1 MSDLRE
7 EVDVLGRVVD
17 EQEQTIAALRDELD
31 RHEAALGWR
40 LQSRLE
46 PVGNRMRKL
55 PVVRQIYRTLH
66 RALELWVDDGFA
78 GVFRQAGVKFG
89 LLLRGDRFLVESARR
104 PRSLEEQYEIW
115 IRHHGTPNRR
125 DVAQA
130 IAGFNTPPLVSVLT
144 VFDGDDFARFVAG
157 LATLQAQ
164 FYERWELCASVPPAT
179 RTALQTDLDDLLTRE
194 PRLHIVL
201 SAGDRPTL
209 ADAYRV
215 AAGDFVA
222 FLQTDDELPPQAL
235 FELVHRLQREPNAD
249 VVYSDED
256 VISVGGRRAEPLFKP
271 DWSPVL
277 LLSINYLERFAL
289 LRRQLVDNVGGF
301 SAEFGPGQSYD
312 LVLRLTEKTDRIV
325 HVPKVLYHRRSR
337 PTTLASTMS
346 RRAAIDD
353 DRCALMSTLA
363 RRGLRGHVSALSLR
377 RGARCY
383 ATRFEL
389 ADRPLVS
396 IIIPTRNNRPLL
408 QNAIESIRR
417 VTEYERYE
425 ILVIDNGSTSPD
437 AIEYLASLPPGCQCV
452 PWNEPFNYSA
462 INNFGVRHAQ
472 GEQLLFLNDD
482 VEVISPDWLTAMLE
496 HAQRPEV
503 GAVGARLLYADGRIQ
518 HAGVVVGVNRGAVN
532 AFRRRTA
539 ESGSPSLAE
548 LVREV
553 SAVTGA
559 CMMMRREVFERVNG
573 FDEGLPVIFNDVDLC
588 LRIRQNGYT
597 VLYTPHARL
606 YHYEGSSRGRRNPN
620 EDRQIFQERW
630 AQLLTHGD
638 PYYNPN
644 LTDTHD
650 DWSLRLDDR
659 DDVPVR

>member
-1 MSDLRE
+1 MSELRE
-7 EVDVLGRVVD
+7 EVDALGRVVD
-17 EQEQTIAALRDELD
+17 EQEQTIATLRDELD
-31 RHEAALGWR
+31 RREAALGWR

-46 PVGNRMRKL
+46 PFGNRMREV
-55 PVVRQIYRTLH
+55 PVVGQIYRTVH

-78 GVFRQAGVKFG
+78 GVFRQAGVKLG
-89 LLLRGDRFLVESARR
+89 RLLRGNQFLVERARR
-104 PRSLEEQYEIW
+104 PRSIEEQYEIW
-115 IRHHGTPNRR
+115 IRRHSTPSRR
-125 DVAQA
+125 DIAQA
-130 IAGFNTPPLVSVLT
+130 IAGFNTSPLVSVLT
-144 VFDGDDFARFVAG
+144 VFDGEDFSRLVAVVG
-157 LATLQAQ
+157 TLQAQ
-164 FYERWELCASVPPAT
+164 FYERWELCASVPSAT
-179 RTALQTDLDDLLTRE
+179 RTALQADLDDLLTRE
-194 PRLHIVL
+194 PRLHIAL

-209 ADAYRV
+209 VDAYRG
-215 AAGDFVA
+215 AAGDFIA
-222 FLQTDDELPPQAL
+222 FLQMDDELAPEAL
-235 FELVHRLQREPNAD
+235 FELVNRLQREPNAD

-256 VISVGGRRAEPLFKP
+256 VITVGGRRTEPLFKP

-289 LRRQLVDNVGGF
+289 LRKRLVDDVGGF
-301 SAEFGPGQSYD
+301 SPEFGPGQSYD
-312 LVLRLTEKTDRIV
+312 LVLRLTEKTHRIA

-337 PTTLASTMS
+337 PTTFASTMS

-353 DRCALMSTLA
+353 DRCALMSALA
-363 RRGLRGHVSALSLR
+363 RRGRRGHVSALPLR

-389 ADRPLVS
+389 AGKPLVS

-425 ILVIDNGSTSPD
+425 ILVIDNGSTSLD
-437 AIEYLASLPPGCQCV
+437 ALEYLASLPPGCQCV

-496 HAQRPEV
+496 HAQRPDV

-518 HAGVVVGVNRGAVN
+518 HAGVVVGVNQGAVN

-539 ESGSPSLAE
+539 ESESPSLAD

-559 CMMMRREVFERVNG
+559 CMMVRREVFDLVKG
-573 FDEGLPVIFNDVDLC
+573 FDEQLPVIFNDVDLC
-588 LRIRQNGYT
+588 LRIRQNEYT

-606 YHYEGSSRGRRNPN
+606 YHYEGSSRGRRNPKQ
-620 EDRQIFQERW
+620 DRQVFQERW
-630 AQLLTHGD
+630 VQLLTHGD

-659 DDVPVR
+659 ADVPVR